1 MQPTTHPEED
11 NMSTATLSLD
21 PFVPEL
27 PAATRAS
34 GALRSLMQMWEQEH
48 VQDEAESE
56 ADLMVML
63 SGMVGSY
70 ATSLDEQ

>member
-1 MQPTTHPEED
+1 MT
-11 NMSTATLSLD
+11 TATMTLD
-21 PFVPEL
+21 PFAPEL

-48 VQDEAESE
+48 VHDEAESE

-63 SGMVGSY
+63 SGMVGGY